1 MSRKKKPPA
10 SKPSK
15 AYLVSFGDT
24 MTALLAFFIVLN
36 SFAKDQTGANM
47 HSGTGS
53 FVNAISSIG
62 LPGTKPGK
70 RTHLMTQ
77 KKAPAPLYAVHSS
90 DENTNAPGRL
100 GPDSEPDQM
109 RIIDRQTEEF
119 KRFLTEISRQHDV
132 EEQLP
137 TRGQIVLDSFEK
149 FQRQDTP
156 SVLKREEIWRPLQE
170 NAVEVASEAI
180 SQLTRP
186 EFELEIVVWAPI
198 PSSTSI
204 KRTLETAAAIE
215 SQIENSFT
223 LDRLQQSRIS
233 YSVKP
238 WLFVDAKRPKVSF
251 ILSRL
256 DLSGADTN

>member
-1 MSRKKKPPA
+1 MSRKKKPPSA
-10 SKPSK
+10 KPSK

-70 RTHLMTQ
+70 RTHLMVQ
-77 KKAPAPLYAVHSS
+77 KKAPAPLYAVHAP
-90 DENTNAPGRL
+90 DENTDAPGRL
-100 GPDSEPDQM
+100 GPDREPDQM
-109 RIIDRQTEEF
+109 RIIDRQTDEF
-119 KRFLTEISRQHDV
+119 KRFLAEVARQHEV
-132 EEQLP
+132 QEQLP

-149 FQRQDTP
+149 LRKQDQASSSTAD
-156 SVLKREEIWRPLQE
+156 KAWQPLQK
-170 NAVEVASEAI
+170 NAIEVASEAI
-180 SQLTRP
+180 SQLARP
-186 EFELEIVVWAPI
+186 EFELEIVVWASL
-198 PSSTSI
+198 PSSTSL
-204 KRTLETAAAIE
+204 KRTMATAAAIE
-215 SQIENSFT
+215 KQIDSSFR
-223 LDRLQQSRIS
+223 LDQFQQSKIS
-233 YSVKP
+233 FSAKP

-256 DLSGADTN
+256 DLAGGTEN